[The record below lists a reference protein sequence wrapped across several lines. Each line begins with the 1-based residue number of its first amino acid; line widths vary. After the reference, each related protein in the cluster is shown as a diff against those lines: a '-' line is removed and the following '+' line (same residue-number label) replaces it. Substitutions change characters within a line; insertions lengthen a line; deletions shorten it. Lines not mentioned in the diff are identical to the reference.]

1 MYFGDETTGLAFSP
15 DGTIMFAA
23 FQDCGC
29 KDSGEKDCGCLFAF
43 WRDDGRSFDGKTM
56 ALKAHMS
63 E

>member
-1 MYFGDETTGLAFSP
+1 
-15 DGTIMFAA
+15 MFAA